1 MKVIK
6 EEKYIPAKTYTETK
20 YIASDGREFFNEKDC
35 IRHEEHLEVLKH
47 PVYATSIET
56 CTYYD
61 GDYAKLYYISCEED
75 YDFLIATQGVGLY
88 FDSDFEQ
95 YGAGWYLRYEI
106 DMGDYPSHAYLWNYD
121 NYVKEAE
128 TTFENWKSNN
138 KKKMQQINL

>member
-47 PVYATSIET
+47 PVFATSIET
-56 CTYYD
+56 YTYDSEYD
-61 GDYAKLYYISCEED
+61 AKLYYISSEED
-75 YDFLIATQGVGLY
+75 YDFLIANTGIALY
-88 FDSDFEQ
+88 KDSDFEQ
-95 YGAGWYLRYEI
+95 YGVGWYLLYAI
-106 DMGDYPSHAYLWNYD
+106 DMGDYPSHYRFVNYD

-128 TTFENWKSNN
+128 ANFENWKSNN